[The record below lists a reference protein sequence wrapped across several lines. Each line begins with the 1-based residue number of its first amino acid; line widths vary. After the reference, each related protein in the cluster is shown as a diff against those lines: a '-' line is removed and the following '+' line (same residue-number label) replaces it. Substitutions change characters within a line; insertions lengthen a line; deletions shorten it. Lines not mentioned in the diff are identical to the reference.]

1 MMNNDCKQLSKE
13 EVEVMSSCE
22 YTKMNAQKN
31 ALTATFSATT
41 LIEMYRGQAE
51 SVHNDRWA
59 SSSPGCCYRLLP
71 LFKDAVYPV
80 GLGEQRGIAETHP
93 QAQENP
99 PERTHAHV
107 RCRDHQERYGVAQ
120 EDSSQQHVAH
130 LPPGRSYDG
139 RVVVPD
145 KSDDDEGGGDDP
157 QHGDEDGEDGPG
169 GVPLQLDD
177 RDGNTASAVGI
188 GSHLVRTQLTSEL

>member
-1 MMNNDCKQLSKE
+1 M
-13 EVEVMSSCE
+13 
-22 YTKMNAQKN
+22 
-31 ALTATFSATT
+31 
-41 LIEMYRGQAE
+41 
-51 SVHNDRWA
+51 
-59 SSSPGCCYRLLP
+59 
-71 LFKDAVYPV
+71 YPV

-99 PERTHAHV
+99 PERTHPDI
-107 RCRDHQERYGVAQ
+107 RRRDHQERYGVAQ
-120 EDSSQQHVAH
+120 EDSGQQHVAH

-145 KSDDDEGGGDDP
+145 ESDDDEGGGDDP

-177 RDGNTASAVGI
+177 RDGNTAGAVGI
-188 GSHLVRTQLTSEL
+188 RSHLIRTQLTSEL